1 MLALRSR
8 RRPPSRLRDDMD
20 AFRQRRLSERR
31 QNPSS
36 GQGEAGAHAG
46 AAQSGSRPE
55 HRRFAQNLLTAPIRP
70 TRRDNT
76 MCERGK
82 VLITPAAQAARS
94 SAPPAIS
101 FHFRQGR
108 SGAASN
114 RF

>member
-20 AFRQRRLSERR
+20 AFRQRRLSDDRI
-31 QNPSS
+31 PSS